1 MSSWCLLYSRDCDI
15 VRSDAII
22 WTEADVEHTANR
34 HEFVSTPWLFRR
46 SVWDLKPQQ
55 SGPLISGGYRRVIVS
70 YSYFKYYFLS
80 LYRHFSKRNKNGRKQ
95 NCWRR
100 NKKLCARRKRSNGLP
115 ERWGTLPLFLSC
127 FSKQCGVTVHQSF
140 RRKREQE
147 IFAVIYHQTI
157 SESWV
162 L

>member
-22 WTEADVEHTANR
+22 WTEADVEHTASR
-34 HEFVSTPWLFRR
+34 YGLVFGP
-46 SVWDLKPQQ
+46 VWDLKPQQ
-55 SGPLISGGYRRVIVS
+55 SGALISGGYRIVIVF

-80 LYRHFSKRNKNGRKQ
+80 LNRHFSKRNKNGRKQ

-100 NKKLCARRKRSNGLP
+100 NKKLCARKKRSNGLP
-115 ERWGTLPLFLSC
+115 GRWGTLPLFLSC
-127 FSKQCGVTVHQSF
+127 FTKQCCVTIHQSF
-140 RRKREQE
+140 RRIREQE
-147 IFAVIYHQTI
+147 ILALIYHQTI